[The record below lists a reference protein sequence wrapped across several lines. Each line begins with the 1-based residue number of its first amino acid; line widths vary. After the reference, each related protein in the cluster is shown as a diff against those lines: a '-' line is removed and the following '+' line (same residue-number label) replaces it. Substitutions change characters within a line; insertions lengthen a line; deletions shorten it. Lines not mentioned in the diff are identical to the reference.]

1 MPFEQ
6 RISGK
11 LPSPGPFLAKVTNLK
26 DTMYMGRVEVVLEKG
41 YIGDLSLQ
49 SQTYPVKYLSPF
61 YGITNV
67 AFEGTDPRKYDDV
80 QKSYGMWMVP
90 PDIGTR
96 VLVIFIDGDPNQGY
110 WIGCVQDEF
119 QNHMIPGIAASQN
132 VHISPEEELKYGT
145 KNLPVAEFHKRS
157 SKQFLDPASQRKPI
171 HPFADRLLAQGLL
184 IDNIRG
190 VTSSS
195 ARREIPS
202 SVFGI
207 STPGPID
214 PNGKKGLVGYDNKV
228 SVPISRL
235 GGSQFVMDDGDA
247 AGQNELVRI
256 RTRTG
261 HQILMHNSS
270 DLIYIANSKG
280 TAWIELTSNGKIDI
294 YAKDSVSIHT
304 ENDFNFRADRDVN
317 IEAGRNIN
325 MNAFAGVEINCID
338 RFSLICDNDGKLAF
352 GGNANLL
359 AGSDIKFTAGNTAN
373 ISSEAD
379 LRISTGATMHL
390 GASGDMLSST
400 NGVIHQ
406 NGPAAAAAL
415 NAEPPSK
422 LDLFTLPN
430 RSSDT
435 GWANG
440 KFYKAENINSIMQRV
455 PTHEPWDHH
464 ENTNPNLFTSA
475 NTDVQ
480 VTAKSDD
487 PASPTA
493 PAGDSPANSTPVAI
507 PSTKSAGSNETYLQ
521 SILVNAGITDPIKL
535 AAWMSQCKLESDN
548 FRALKEYASGAKYE
562 GRRDLGNTQPGDG
575 VKFKGRGFIQ
585 LTGRDV
591 YRKMTKYFNVGID
604 FESQPELI
612 ESLEWASKSVLFFFN
627 VYKPLGFKN
636 RTMTQAYRDTTDFW
650 NDPVSVTALVNGG
663 ANHLLERRK
672 YYDEYKSKF
681 TASGV
686 TPQGTVGTGSK
697 SVLTDSYGN
706 PIRSGQ

>member
-1 MPFEQ
+1 MPIEQ

-11 LPSPGPFLAKVTNLK
+11 LPSPGPYVARVTNLK

-41 YIGDLSLQ
+41 FVGDLSLQ

-61 YGITNV
+61 YGVTNV
-67 AFEGTDPRKYDDV
+67 AFEGTDPRKFDDV

-96 VLVIFIDGDPNQGY
+96 VLVIFVDGDPNQGY
-110 WIGCVQDEF
+110 WIGCIADQF
-119 QNHMIPGIAASQN
+119 QNHMIPGIAASK
-132 VHISPEEELKYGT
+132 HTHMSPEEELKYGT
-145 KNLPVAEFHKRS
+145 KNVPVAEFHKRS
-157 SKQFLDPASQRKPI
+157 NKDFLDPSSQKKPI

-184 IDNIRG
+184 LDDVRG

-214 PNGKKGLVGYDNKV
+214 PDGKKGLVGYENKV
-228 SVPISRL
+228 SVPVSRL
-235 GGSQFVMDDGDA
+235 GGTQFVMDDGDEN
-247 AGQNELVRI
+247 GQNELVRI

-280 TAWIELTSNGKIDI
+280 TSWIELTSNGKIDI

-325 MNAFAGVEINCID
+325 MNAFSGIELNCID
-338 RFSLICDNDGKLAF
+338 RFNLICDRDGKLAF

-359 AGSDIKFTAGNTAN
+359 ASSDIKFQAGATTN
-373 ISSEAD
+373 ISSEGAM
-379 LRISTGATMHL
+379 RISTGATMNF
-390 GASGDMLSST
+390 GAAGEIISSASA
-400 NGVIHQ
+400 IHQ
-406 NGPAAAAAL
+406 NGPAADAAA
-415 NAEPPSK
+415 APDTPTK
-422 LDLFTLPN
+422 LELFSLPN
-430 RSSDT
+430 RSNDA
-435 GWANG
+435 GWSNG
-440 KFYKAENINSIMQRV
+440 KFYKAGNIDSIMQRV

-464 ENTNPNLFTSA
+464 ESTNPAKFTPSRT
-475 NTDVQ
+475 NVQ
-480 VTAKSDD
+480 TTAKSDGPSGPTAAAGPTTFNNNPVAV
-487 PASPTA
+487 PASK
-493 PAGDSPANSTPVAI
+493 NS
-507 PSTKSAGSNETYLQ
+507 SSNETYLQ
-521 SILVNAGITDPIKL
+521 SVLVNAGIKDPVKL
-535 AAWMSQCKLESDN
+535 AAWMAQCKVESAG
-548 FRALKEYASGAKYE
+548 FRALREYASGAEYE
-562 GRRDLGNTQPGDG
+562 GRKDLGNTQPGDG

-591 YRKMTKYFNVGID
+591 YRKMTKYFNAGIN
-604 FESQPELI
+604 FEEQPELV
-612 ESLEWASKSVLFFFN
+612 ESLEWAAKSVLFFFN

-636 RTMTQAYRDTTDFW
+636 KTMTQPYADTTAFW
-650 NDPVSVTALVNGG
+650 DDVNSVSALVNGG
-663 ANHLLERRK
+663 TNGLAQRQK
-672 YYDEYKSKF
+672 YYAEYKTSF
-681 TASGV
+681 QTNGV
-686 TPQGTVGTGSK
+686 VPQGTVGTGSN

-706 PIRSGQ
+706 PVKTGQ